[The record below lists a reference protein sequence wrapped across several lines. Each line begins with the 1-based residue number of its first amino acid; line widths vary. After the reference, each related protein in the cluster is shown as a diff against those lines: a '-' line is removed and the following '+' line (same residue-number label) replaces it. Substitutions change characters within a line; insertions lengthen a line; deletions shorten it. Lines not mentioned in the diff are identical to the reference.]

1 MPTVRKLDG
10 ETKQALRERA
20 AAHGLSMK
28 EEARRILTE
37 SVRGQHQRK
46 KPKVE
51 DLLALGIRPRA
62 DFDQKAEFDALW
74 ACIGEQ

>member
-1 MPTVRKLDG
+1 VRTVRKLDE

-20 AAHGLSMK
+20 AAHGISMK

-37 SVRGQHQRK
+37 SVREERQRK

-51 DLLALGIRPRA
+51 DLFALGIRPRA

-74 ACIGEQ
+74 ANIEEQ